1 MKNILNSIRPQ
12 VAIPFWG
19 IIGGLALMFIA
30 GLEQNAIAVIPIFGL
45 TLMSFILTIKLKTPE
60 KMFSDLYKTTFV
72 TFTIMT
78 VIDYFYIINVV
89 NPAMLTVPLLGH
101 LWRILLMLVI
111 GALVS
116 LALAYIASI
125 IKKRASI
132 IST

>member
-45 TLMSFILTIKLKTPE
+45 TLISFILTIKLKTPE
-60 KMFSDLYKTTFV
+60 KMFSELFKTTFMV
-72 TFTIMT
+72 FTIMS
-78 VIDYFYIINVV
+78 VIDYFYIINIV
-89 NPAMLTVPLLGH
+89 NPAMLTVQLFGH
-101 LWRILLMLVI
+101 LWRIFLMLSI
-111 GALVS
+111 GAVVS
-116 LALAYIASI
+116 LVLAYIASI

-132 IST
+132 VST